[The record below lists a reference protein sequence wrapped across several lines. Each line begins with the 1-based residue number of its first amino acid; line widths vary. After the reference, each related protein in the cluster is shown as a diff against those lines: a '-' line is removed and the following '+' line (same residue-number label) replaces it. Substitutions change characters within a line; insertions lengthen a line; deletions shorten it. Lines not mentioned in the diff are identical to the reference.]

1 MGLTPYAR
9 SVAAC
14 TPHNPSQMSERLD
27 KAIVVGLLV
36 AIVCTALTHGAVEPW
51 SVAIFELVVLVLVL
65 LWVIKAAA
73 DRKLIFRMP
82 AIGLPIAALIILA
95 AVQSIALTDEAG
107 RRSGVSMDVE
117 ATRAAL
123 VVLCFL
129 FLSFIVAAN
138 FLTTRDRLRVL
149 ANFLVVYGLAM
160 AVFALI
166 QYFTWDGRLFWMRET
181 ARHAVFG
188 PFVNRNHFAGYMEML
203 LPLPVALIVV
213 RHGRPEL
220 RMFYAFAA
228 AMMGVAGFVSL
239 SRGGMIS
246 IIAGLMFI
254 LFLSVR
260 LPKAGGEKA
269 PDPFR
274 DRGLS
279 FYLPQGIAVL
289 AIAGAITAG
298 VLWIGAA
305 PVIDRVAESID
316 SDADISLISRSAIWT
331 DTWSIFRAAP
341 FLGAGLGAFETVYPL
356 YGRSDGSLIVGQS
369 HNDYLQVLADC
380 GIVGGAIALS
390 FILLILRSTIK
401 GVRSRD
407 PFVAGLAAGGGAGI
421 FAMLVHSL
429 FDFNLQLPSNALLF
443 LLLAAVVSTTCTLS
457 IHRSREQGARSR
469 ERGAGARSRGQG
481 ARSREHGA
489 GSTEHGARSRD
500 TAIAD

>member
-1 MGLTPYAR
+1 
-9 SVAAC
+9 
-14 TPHNPSQMSERLD
+14 MSERLD

-36 AIVCTALTHGAVEPW
+36 ALVCTALTHGAVEAW
-51 SVAIFELVVLVLVL
+51 SVAIFELVVLVLLL
-65 LWVIKAAA
+65 LWVIKSTA

-82 AIGLPIAALIILA
+82 VIGLPLAALIILA

-129 FLSFIVAAN
+129 FLSFIIAAN

-166 QYFTWDGRLFWMRET
+166 QYFAWDGRLFWMRPT
-181 ARHAVFG
+181 TRHAVFG

-213 RHGRPEL
+213 RHGRSEL
-220 RMFYAFAA
+220 RMFYGFAA
-228 AMMGVAGFVSL
+228 AMMGIAGFVSL

-254 LFLSVR
+254 LFMSVR
-260 LPKAGGEKA
+260 LPKEGA
-269 PDPFR
+269 PHTARHHSR
-274 DRGLS
+274 DRRTLS
-279 FYLPQGIAVL
+279 FYLPQGVAVL
-289 AIAGAITAG
+289 AIASAITAG

-305 PVIDRVAESID
+305 PVIDRVAESME
-316 SDADISLISRSAIWT
+316 SEAEISTISRSAIWK
-331 DTWSIFRAAP
+331 DTWSIFRASP
-341 FLGAGLGAFETVYPL
+341 VLGAGFGAFETVYPL
-356 YGRSDGSLIVGQS
+356 YSRSDGSLIVGQS

-380 GIVGGAIALS
+380 GVVGGAIALS
-390 FILLILRSTIK
+390 FILLVFRSAIS
-401 GVRSRD
+401 GASSPD
-407 PFVAGLAAGGGAGI
+407 PLVAGLAAGGGAGI

-457 IHRSREQGARSR
+457 LRK
-469 ERGAGARSRGQG
+469 ERG
-481 ARSREHGA
+481 
-489 GSTEHGARSRD
+489 
-500 TAIAD
+500 

>member
-1 MGLTPYAR
+1 
-9 SVAAC
+9 
-14 TPHNPSQMSERLD
+14 MSERLD
-27 KAIVVGLLV
+27 KAILVGLLV
-36 AIVCTALTHGAVEPW
+36 AIVCTALTHGAVEAW
-51 SVAIFELVVLVLVL
+51 SVAIFELVVLVLLL
-65 LWVIKAAA
+65 LWVIKSTA

-82 AIGLPIAALIILA
+82 VIGLPLAALVILA

-107 RRSGVSMDVE
+107 LRSGISMDVE

-129 FLSFIVAAN
+129 FLSFIIAAN

-166 QYFTWDGRLFWMRET
+166 QYFAWDGRLFWIRPT
-181 ARHAVFG
+181 DKHAVFG

-213 RHGRPEL
+213 RHGRSEL
-220 RMFYAFAA
+220 RMFYGFAA
-228 AMMGVAGFVSL
+228 AMMGIAGFVSL

-254 LFLSVR
+254 LFMSVR
-260 LPKAGGEKA
+260 LPKEGTGHASRRHS
-269 PDPFR
+269 R
-274 DRGLS
+274 DRRSLS

-305 PVIDRVAESID
+305 PVIDRVSESLE
-316 SDADISLISRSAIWT
+316 SDVEISTISRSAIWK
-331 DTWSIFRAAP
+331 DTWSVFRASP
-341 FLGAGLGAFETVYPL
+341 VLGAGLGAFETVYPL
-356 YGRSDGSLIVGQS
+356 YGQSDGSLIVGQS

-380 GIVGGAIALS
+380 GIVGGVIALS
-390 FILLILRSTIK
+390 FILLTLRSAIS
-401 GVRSRD
+401 GARSED
-407 PFVAGLAAGGGAGI
+407 PLVAGLAVGAGGGI

-443 LLLAAVVSTTCTLS
+443 LLLAAVVSTASTLS
-457 IHRSREQGARSR
+457 LQKRR
-469 ERGAGARSRGQG
+469 
-481 ARSREHGA
+481 
-489 GSTEHGARSRD
+489 T
-500 TAIAD
+500 